1 MDLTK
6 FIKRIVSRTEA
17 AEDILRRD
25 EVPDED
31 KELVV
36 NGLKK

>member
-1 MDLTK
+1 MDITK

-25 EVPDED
+25 EVPDEEKD
-31 KELVV
+31 IVV
-36 NGLKK
+36 GGLKK